1 MISVFLAVFL
11 LFTLVSCKK
20 EEEHVH
26 EYVMTEHEAD
36 CENDGYKEYICAC
49 GDSYTEKTD
58 DKTGHLY
65 FWTLSSYDGETVF
78 ETGKCVRCEK
88 TIDKQSVKNEYDYLT
103 ADTDYLT
110 YTISRLPEY
119 ADEYCEGDAVAEYTG
134 LLVDAERK
142 VGSLMNYEYSALAET
157 LKAAAEKLEYKKGN
171 VTRIYI
177 SSSDGITDAG
187 YVSCK
192 IAVVPSSKNETGFF
206 YDGSSKIKVR
216 GNSTA
221 LADKK
226 GYNFKLS
233 EKQDFFGFGKAKK
246 WALLANAYD
255 KTLIRNKIALDL
267 EREMGIEYA
276 SQSAVAEVWINGR
289 FLGSFQLCESVEVGK
304 DRVDIDVSKG
314 DALLEVESQRTESG
328 VKYITA
334 AESGI
339 RFAVNDPEDISD
351 DGKILLNAKLNA
363 ADSAILSGDI
373 NEIKK
378 VIDVDSFAK
387 FYVFSEFVK
396 QVDFS
401 YSSTR
406 FYFKDGI
413 LYAGPGWDFDLSSG
427 NVGDGYAEYSEYNN
441 GGSGSSGLWI
451 AKFPWYEKLL
461 ECKEFRNLV
470 KDVYKKFRP
479 TLENVY
485 KNNEKGQ
492 SRINFLLSEYKS
504 SYLRNYSSTDWSLNT
519 DTSYGKI
526 LDTDYDGYVSYLK
539 NWFSERLEFLDGIYG
554 K

>member
-1 MISVFLAVFL
+1 
-11 LFTLVSCKK
+11 
-20 EEEHVH
+20 
-26 EYVMTEHEAD
+26 MTEHEAD

-49 GDSYTEKTD
+49 GDRYTEKTD
-58 DKTGHLY
+58 GKTGHLY
-65 FWTLSSYDGETVF
+65 FWTLSSDDGETVL

-88 TIDKQSVKNEYDYLT
+88 TVDKQSAKNGYDYQT
-103 ADTDYLT
+103 VDTDYFT

-119 ADEYCEGDAVAEYTG
+119 ADEYCVGDAVAEYTA
-134 LLVDAERK
+134 LLIDAESK

-157 LKAAAEKLEYKKGN
+157 LKAAAEKLEYKKGT
-171 VTRIYI
+171 VTQIYI
-177 SSSDGITDAG
+177 SSSDDITDAG

-192 IAVVPSSKNETGFF
+192 IAVVPSSKNETSFF
-206 YDGSSKIKVR
+206 YDGDSKIKVR

-233 EKQDFFGFGKAKK
+233 EKQDLYGFGKAKK

-255 KTLIRNKIALDL
+255 KTLMRNKLALDL

-276 SQSAVAEVWINGR
+276 SQSTVAEVWVNGR
-289 FLGSFQLCESVEVGK
+289 FLGSFQLCESVEVGN

-351 DGKILLNAKLNA
+351 DVKISLNAKLNA

-441 GGSGSSGLWI
+441 GGNGSSGLWT

-492 SRINFLLSEYKS
+492 SRINSLLSEYKS

-539 NWFSERLEFLDGIYG
+539 NWFSERLEFLDGIY
-554 K
+554 

>member
-1 MISVFLAVFL
+1 
-11 LFTLVSCKK
+11 
-20 EEEHVH
+20 
-26 EYVMTEHEAD
+26 
-36 CENDGYKEYICAC
+36 
-49 GDSYTEKTD
+49 
-58 DKTGHLY
+58 
-65 FWTLSSYDGETVF
+65 
-78 ETGKCVRCEK
+78 
-88 TIDKQSVKNEYDYLT
+88 
-103 ADTDYLT
+103 
-110 YTISRLPEY
+110 
-119 ADEYCEGDAVAEYTG
+119 
-134 LLVDAERK
+134 
-142 VGSLMNYEYSALAET
+142 
-157 LKAAAEKLEYKKGN
+157 
-171 VTRIYI
+171 
-177 SSSDGITDAG
+177 
-187 YVSCK
+187 
-192 IAVVPSSKNETGFF
+192 
-206 YDGSSKIKVR
+206 
-216 GNSTA
+216 
-221 LADKK
+221 
-226 GYNFKLS
+226 
-233 EKQDFFGFGKAKK
+233 
-246 WALLANAYD
+246 
-255 KTLIRNKIALDL
+255 
-267 EREMGIEYA
+267 MGMEYA
-276 SQSAVAEVWINGR
+276 SQSTVAEVWINGKS
-289 FLGSFQLCESVEVGK
+289 LGSFQLCESVEVGK
-304 DRVDIDVSKG
+304 DRVDIDVSKS

-519 DTSYGKI
+519 DTSYGKF
-526 LDTDYDGYVSYLK
+526 LDTDYNGYVSYLK

>member
-1 MISVFLAVFL
+1 
-11 LFTLVSCKK
+11 
-20 EEEHVH
+20 
-26 EYVMTEHEAD
+26 MTEHEAD

-49 GDSYTEKTD
+49 GDRYTEKTD

-65 FWTLSSYDGETVF
+65 FWTLSSDDGETVF

-88 TIDKQSVKNEYDYLT
+88 TIDKQSAKNGYDYQT
-103 ADTDYLT
+103 VDTDYFT

-119 ADEYCEGDAVAEYTG
+119 ADEYCVGDAVAEYTA
-134 LLVDAERK
+134 LLIDAESK
-142 VGSLMNYEYSALAET
+142 VGSLMNSEYSALAET
-157 LKAAAEKLEYKKGN
+157 LKAAAEKLEYKKGT
-171 VTRIYI
+171 VTQIYI
-177 SSSDGITDAG
+177 SSSDDITDAG

-192 IAVVPSSKNETGFF
+192 IAVVPSSKNETSFF

-233 EKQDFFGFGKAKK
+233 EKQDLFGFGKAKK

-255 KTLIRNKIALDL
+255 KTLMRNKLALDL

-276 SQSAVAEVWINGR
+276 SQSTVAEVWVNGR
-289 FLGSFQLCESVEVGK
+289 FLGSFQLCESVEVGN
-304 DRVDIDVSKG
+304 DRVDIDVSEG

-334 AESGI
+334 AESGM

-351 DGKILLNAKLNA
+351 DVKISLNAKLNA

-406 FYFKDGI
+406 FYFKAGI

-441 GGSGSSGLWI
+441 GGNGSSGLWV

-470 KDVYKKFRP
+470 KDVYEKFRP

-492 SRINFLLSEYKS
+492 SRINSLLSEYKS

-539 NWFSERLEFLDGIYG
+539 NWFSERLEFLDSIY
-554 K
+554 